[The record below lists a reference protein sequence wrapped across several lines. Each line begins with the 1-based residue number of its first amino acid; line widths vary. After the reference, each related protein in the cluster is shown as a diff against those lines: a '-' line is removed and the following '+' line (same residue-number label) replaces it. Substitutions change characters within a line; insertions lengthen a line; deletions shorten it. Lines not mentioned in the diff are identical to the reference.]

1 MGCLWNLLKM
11 AFCLIIIE
19 ALMPGLL
26 KALFY
31 FFIAFFAA
39 GVLIRYA
46 ENIQKRDKKR
56 ERDV

>member
-1 MGCLWNLLKM
+1 M